1 MLSYF
6 GLLLVLLYSSRSPF
20 DLTMSLRDLNLVYTG
35 QHSPTFLLGA
45 VGQEPLFFRGSED
58 DTSPTRGGFKYTT
71 LD

>member
-1 MLSYF
+1 
-6 GLLLVLLYSSRSPF
+6 
-20 DLTMSLRDLNLVYTG
+20 MSLRDLNLVYTG